1 MINLGQYI
9 VEKLHLNKDINV
21 KDDAIFDEIADFIN
35 DYMQGTC
42 RLKTTDFIW
51 MFEDDKG
58 VSINKDESKLDRIYL
73 YSKKESFQKDIDR
86 IAKDIE
92 SGLNKIK
99 KVKKTEVFAT
109 SIYFYFNYF
118 KYEKH

>member
-1 MINLGQYI
+1 MINLNQYI
-9 VEKLHLNKDINV
+9 IEKLHLNKDINI

-35 DYMQGTC
+35 DYMQETC
-42 RLKTTDFIW
+42 RIKTTDFIW

-58 VSINKDESKLDRIYL
+58 ISINKDESKLDRIYL
-73 YSKKESFQKDIDR
+73 YSKKEFFMKNIDE

-99 KVKKTEVFAT
+99 EVKGTEIFST
-109 SIYFYFNYF
+109 SIYFYF
-118 KYEKH
+118 